1 MSEKHILTRKELEP
15 MGCDTPFCAHDHSVL
30 FMHSV
35 CHTGAGSEVS
45 YEKATGILTIKCV
58 RCKRLIIQLL
68 VAA

>member
-1 MSEKHILTRKELEP
+1 